1 MSPAAKQQADEG
13 AVEKSQTHG
22 SQSGERLPAEPQTDE
37 SQSEESQ
44 ADESQADERQSEDS
58 QTKESQTEES
68 QTEESQADE
77 PQYDEPQPPE
87 VQTKG
92 AQADQRQAEE
102 ERLERERASGNK
114 LWSAYIAEAQN
125 YDQGLLEG
133 WRSEMDG
140 LLIFAGLFSGVIT
153 TFIIDSYKTLN
164 PDSRSQTVVLLRQ
177 TVILLTQISQ
187 QLANMN
193 NGTAMADAL
202 PPAAAFSPPVSSLV
216 CNALWFTSLALS
228 LSSAFIAMRVKHR
241 VQHFPHRTAMFPT
254 VFTQSCMCMYLHG
267 GSRRFNAKAPLLLLH
282 AALVLFF
289 VGLVAFLAPV
299 SVIVM
304 SMFAAILLFFTVFYG
319 IFTGYPSLL
328 GIVYAN
334 PFGPCLYSTDV

>member
-1 MSPAAKQQADEG
+1 MSQAGEQQADKG

-22 SQSGERLPAEPQTDE
+22 SQSDERRPVEPQTDE

-44 ADESQADERQSEDS
+44 ADERQSEES

-68 QTEESQADE
+68 QTKESQADE

-102 ERLERERASGNK
+102 ERLERERASRNK

-228 LSSAFIAMRVKHR
+228 LSSAFIAMLVKHR
-241 VQHFPHRTAMFPT
+241 AQDFPHRTAMFPT
-254 VFTQSCMCMYLHG
+254 VFTQSCMCMCLHG
-267 GSRRFNAKAPLLLLH
+267 GSRRFNAKVPLLLLH

-289 VGLVAFLAPV
+289 MGLVAFLAPV

-304 SMFAAILLFFTVFYG
+304 SMFATILLFFTVFYG

-328 GIVYAN
+328 GIAHTN
-334 PFGPCLYSTDV
+334 PFGPASTVLMFDKV